1 VGVFLMQ
8 KISKKSQIIIF
19 TTFLIIFLGIT
30 IFSVYQNTIKKD
42 TILPQ
47 NSIEQ
52 KNFDI
57 KIEKKDKEAKQNET
71 IVLIAGNV
79 KVNLIIYPNQ
89 NFYEVLKNKENTEK
103 ILFSGKEYSGIGF
116 FITDIADLH
125 SGIGK
130 NLIYYVNNKEASVG
144 ISSYVPQNGDVVE
157 WKLE

>member
-19 TTFLIIFLGIT
+19 TTFLIIFLVIT

-57 KIEKKDKEAKQNET
+57 KIEKKD
-71 IVLIAGNV
+71 
-79 KVNLIIYPNQ
+79 
-89 NFYEVLKNKENTEK
+89 
-103 ILFSGKEYSGIGF
+103 
-116 FITDIADLH
+116 
-125 SGIGK
+125 
-130 NLIYYVNNKEASVG
+130 
-144 ISSYVPQNGDVVE
+144 
-157 WKLE
+157 